1 MKIRKV
7 DENMNNETMEI
18 KINEHTEALKE
29 HDKRLDKI
37 EQSQSEFKVEIKNL
51 CEQIKGLT
59 SAIKWLI
66 GLGASSLLGFF
77 FYAMQQVL
85 FK

>member
-1 MKIRKV
+1 
-7 DENMNNETMEI
+7 MNNETMEI

-77 FYAMQQVL
+77 FYAMQQSL

>member
-1 MKIRKV
+1 MNDEVVETKIK
-7 DENMNNETMEI
+7 
-18 KINEHTEALKE
+18 EHTELLKE

-77 FYAMQQVL
+77 FYAIQHNL